1 MGDADFWE
9 LLTKH
14 GISSDSATAIV
25 HSHHGMS
32 DADLW
37 ERLHAAGAA
46 PDAATQIVQS
56 RGTSQGGGG
65 LQDVSDQLQ
74 QQVNT
79 RQGQIDAQ
87 KPTLARDAMA
97 FARAFPGTS
106 AVMGTPT
113 TSDVP
118 LLARQGVALAA
129 GAVPG
134 STALGAYV
142 ASKSQGRPYA
152 DVMRDVNAQMSD
164 MPGVERTGLET
175 IGGLLPSGLA
185 SKAVSKIPFLAGIA
199 NPVTRGAATGLAA
212 GAPLAAAYRFG
223 QPNPESMASRV
234 SGTEKAAAI
243 GGGLG
248 ALGGAVAPMIAARRM
263 ASGAPRADVAAS
275 DANAAAQETNEQN
288 FGKARTEAAQNQS
301 SPLAR
306 AALANPDIAPY
317 VREVNENPVTRNLSD
332 AEKLLEARN
341 LMTERQGQ
349 LIGPMDA
356 RNPGYG
362 SSLENRAIGAGK
374 GTIDAALTSPNISYS
389 PAITEVIPGQPAQV
403 AHLPAMETAQSPPP
417 DLRTALGNFWDRQA
431 AAASRSEGTVAQQMA
446 RQALERHAAESSVQG
461 LRGSPPG
468 PRSVELSP
476 ATPDVEHEVLPAS
489 REVTPPLV
497 PSFANAEAT
506 AAQAARNQE
515 ATDLTQRTGRRLMS
529 QGKTPLQGPKKIAQ
543 GDMLT
548 GRMFQ
553 QFDPGQQQ
561 AAQQALLQEI
571 AEHPRFYKVPFLK
584 VPIAPSRAS
593 LMAPQ
598 LLERMGNPAG
608 SFSDAIRQLLLS
620 GATTPFGNAR

>member
-403 AHLPAMETAQSPPP
+403 AHLPA
-417 DLRTALGNFWDRQA
+417 
-431 AAASRSEGTVAQQMA
+431 
-446 RQALERHAAESSVQG
+446 
-461 LRGSPPG
+461 
-468 PRSVELSP
+468 
-476 ATPDVEHEVLPAS
+476 S
-489 REVTPPLV
+489 REVTPPLA
-497 PSFANAEAT
+497 PSLANAEAT